1 MESKKISTT
10 AKVVISVYNI
20 ILFATVWCLYYNSYA
35 FQKFANYGLIV
46 SIVIYCLVYFAL
58 CQLYRSFK
66 IASSSIAAT
75 VLSQFI
81 SFGIADALLY
91 AVCCLAGNYLVN
103 IIPGAI
109 TVLVQLAGTLLL
121 VFCFKQLIIRI
132 VPAKGTILVY
142 GENISEQEARDYR
155 DKLYIKYK
163 HLFDIQLMEKESD
176 DICNI
181 IGDKEKYNTIML
193 YEVSCKRKGD
203 IIKHCIKRKQNIYFT
218 PSIEDILI
226 ANCETKHLL
235 DTPIMKYEYVY
246 ANTLSSMA
254 KRLIDIVVSLFT
266 IVVTSPFM
274 LITALAIKIEDGGP
288 VLYKQKRCTFN
299 CKEFNIYKF
308 RSMVP
313 DADKDGFKPCTVN
326 DDRITKVGRF
336 IRKVRIDELPQLFNI
351 LSGQMSL
358 VGPRPERVEHVVAY
372 TSKLPEFALR
382 TRVKAGLT
390 GYAQI
395 YGKYNTTAYDKL
407 RLDLMY
413 IENQSLILDFKLI
426 LLTIKVIFVPESTEG
441 FEESKSKAIAENGYA
456 KVKDEVA
463 VTKEKG

>member
-10 AKVVISVYNI
+10 AKVVISIYNI

-35 FQKFANYGLIV
+35 FQKFSSYGVVVSILIYGLV
-46 SIVIYCLVYFAL
+46 YCAL

-91 AVCCLAGNYLVN
+91 AVCCLAANYMVN
-103 IIPGAI
+103 IIPGII
-109 TVLVQLAGTLLL
+109 TVAAQLAGTALL
-121 VFCFKQLIIRI
+121 VFFFKQLIIRM
-132 VPAKGTILVY
+132 VPPKSTILIY
-142 GENISEQEARDYR
+142 GEHISEEGVKDYR
-155 DKLYIKYK
+155 DKLYVKYK
-163 HLFDIQLMEKESD
+163 HLFDIQLMVKEADDVYKLIGEKD
-176 DICNI
+176 
-181 IGDKEKYNTIML
+181 KYNTVML
-193 YEVSCKRKGD
+193 YEVSSSRKGN
-203 IIKHCIKRKQNIYFT
+203 IIKHCINKKQNIYFT

-235 DTPIMKYEYVY
+235 DTPIMKYDYAY
-246 ANTLSSMA
+246 ANTLSSMV
-254 KRLIDIVVSLFT
+254 KRLIDIVVSLVA
-266 IVVTSPFM
+266 IIVTSPFM
-274 LITALAIKIEDGGP
+274 LITAVAIKIEDRGP
-288 VLYKQKRCTFN
+288 VLFKQKRCTLN

-308 RSMVP
+308 RSMIP
-313 DADKDGFKPCTVN
+313 DADKGGFKPCMAN

-336 IRKVRIDELPQLFNI
+336 IRKIRLDELPQLFNI
-351 LSGQMSL
+351 LFGQMSL
-358 VGPRPERVEHVVAY
+358 VGPRPERIEHVQAY
-372 TSKLPEFALR
+372 TAELPEFALR
-382 TRVKAGLT
+382 ARVKAGLT

-413 IENQSLILDFKLI
+413 IENQSLMLDFKLL

-441 FEESKSKAIAENGYA
+441 FEESKSKAIAENVYA
-456 KVKDEVA
+456 KIKEEVA
-463 VTKEKG
+463 VTVEKK